1 MPQIPTLKP
10 DKLDRAAAK
19 AAKTTLKIALAPF
32 ALVAAILT
40 ARAVTKTITRWVHE
54 ED

>member
-10 DKLDRAAAK
+10 DRLDRAAAK
-19 AAKTTLKIALAPF
+19 AAKTTLKIVLAPF
-32 ALVAAILT
+32 ALVAAIVT
-40 ARAVTKTITRWVHE
+40 AKAVTKTIARWVNE